1 MTSVDNSE
9 VARSLGNAIEALIT
23 QRVVDYDTDR
33 IVESIDFAELVEHLD
48 YDIGDVA
55 EHIDLGDLAAE
66 CDIEDYVSTA
76 VNDHIGEHVT
86 DWFDGNQDAVVEL
99 IADELELRRERQ
111 PTRWRRFTTWCK
123 RRWTSLTSWTRRSK

>member
-1 MTSVDNSE
+1 MSSVDNSE

-23 QRVVDYDTDR
+23 QRVVDYDTNL
-33 IVESIDFAELVEHLD
+33 IVDNINFADLVEHLD
-48 YDIGDVA
+48 YDIADVA

-66 CDIEDYVSTA
+66 CDIEDYICAA
-76 VNDHIGEHVT
+76 VNDNIGEHVT

-111 PTRWRRFTTWCK
+111 PTRWRRFTMWCK
-123 RRWTSLTSWTRRSK
+123 RRWSSLTSWTRRSK